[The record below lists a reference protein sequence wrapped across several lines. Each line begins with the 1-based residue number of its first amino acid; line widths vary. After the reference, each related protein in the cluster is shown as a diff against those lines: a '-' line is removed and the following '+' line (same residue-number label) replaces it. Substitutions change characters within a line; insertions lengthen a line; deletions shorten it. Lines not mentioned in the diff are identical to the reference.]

1 MSSSY
6 NTPCSKHKLV
16 VNIYSNTERSLAM
29 STLAVWC
36 RVVRSR
42 DVSAHIGGCN
52 WVCLRPLAYFG
63 HAAWFQQTKDHHKV
77 PQVRWSRVT
86 ISRLE
91 TQAWST
97 TDNWLA
103 TRGRFPTSTQQRA
116 AYGLLTHAFRRA

>member
-1 MSSSY
+1 
-6 NTPCSKHKLV
+6 
-16 VNIYSNTERSLAM
+16 M

-52 WVCLRPLAYFG
+52 WVFLRRLAYFG
-63 HAAWFQQTKDHHKV
+63 HAAWLQQSEDHHKV

-97 TDNWLA
+97 ADNWLGMGHEA
-103 TRGRFPTSTQQRA
+103 DFRPVLNNGLHTAFLHTPLDGHNSREIVSKPTRSRGQ
-116 AYGLLTHAFRRA
+116 